1 MRISELKILSDLSI
15 NHAIIK
21 GNRLEAALVEAKFLA
36 GY

>member
-15 NHAIIK
+15 DHDIIK
-21 GNRLEAALVEAKFLA
+21 GNRLEAAFVEAKFLT